1 MTVRLYTNIYM
12 CPSLRVR
19 SFDMSVQ
26 VYVYISRYIS
36 SFEYTHTYI
45 YMHMLHAR
53 ESGSVLLLASQ
64 RLELHC
70 WSAGHSTSHHT
81 HTKQIIDMHDAFD
94 RGA

>member
-36 SFEYTHTYI
+36 LLNTHTHIYI
-45 YMHMLHAR
+45 YIYAHVACQGVWVGAFVGFSTLGAT
-53 ESGSVLLLASQ
+53 LLVCRPLYIS
-64 RLELHC
+64 
-70 WSAGHSTSHHT
+70 SHT
-81 HTKQIIDMHDAFD
+81 HETNH
-94 RGA
+94 

>member
-36 SFEYTHTYI
+36 LLNTHTHIYI
-45 YMHMLHAR
+45 YAHVACQGVWVGAFVGFSTLGAT
-53 ESGSVLLLASQ
+53 LLVCRPLYIS
-64 RLELHC
+64 
-70 WSAGHSTSHHT
+70 SHT
-81 HTKQIIDMHDAFD
+81 HETNH
-94 RGA
+94 